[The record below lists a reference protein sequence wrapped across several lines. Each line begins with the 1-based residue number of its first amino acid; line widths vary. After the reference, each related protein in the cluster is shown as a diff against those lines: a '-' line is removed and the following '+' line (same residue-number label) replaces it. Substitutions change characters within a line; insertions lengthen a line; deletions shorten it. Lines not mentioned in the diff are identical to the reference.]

1 MTAELRRLLAEATPG
16 PWRWHGQIGP
26 NHEIGLRTVG
36 NGVLYI
42 MGAKRLGMQGAEFTF
57 WRRKPDEH
65 WGWNG
70 DMETASEVAV
80 REVPY
85 RKDIVDIANPNAQLI
100 VAAVNAL
107 PALLDVVEAARFDHL
122 SRHGGSQELAAS
134 CTGPSCARIRAALDR
149 LDRPS

>member
-1 MTAELRRLLAEATPG
+1 MTDDLRRLLAEATPG

-26 NHEIGLRTVG
+26 HHEIGLRTVG
-36 NGVLYI
+36 NGILYV

-57 WRRKPDEH
+57 WRRTPDAH

-85 RKDIVDIANPNAQLI
+85 RTDIVDIANPNAQLI

-107 PALLDVVEAARFDHL
+107 PALLDVVEAARDAQPVMQSCGAIYF
-122 SRHGGSQELAAS
+122 HGGCSEK
-134 CTGPSCARIRAALDR
+134 ARALSAALAK
-149 LDRPS
+149 LDL